1 IKVNPIDGVFVSA
14 TVEEAL
20 TYKIN
25 EASQGHVNASYTV
38 PASTAVTECNGGTFT
53 TSVAT
58 TPTAVNFGSV
68 TSYDTFYRAEQEI
81 YIQTNSSNGYVV
93 TAQYNNA
100 LKTAGGTNTI
110 LDGACDGACSA
121 STQAAWGTATNNG
134 FGYTLGNITGTEAAW
149 TGATFKIFGATP
161 QTIMTKATGTAGSR
175 IAVCYQ
181 LSVDTTQATGYYFNK
196 LTYIATPKF

>member
-38 PASTAVTECNGGTFT
+38 PASTAITECNGGTFT

-100 LKTAGGTNTI
+100 LKTAGGVNTI
-110 LDGACDGACSA
+110 LDGSCDGTCTAV
-121 STQAAWGTATNNG
+121 TNAAWGTAGNNG

-149 TGATFKIFGATP
+149 TGATFKIFGTTP